1 MAGVKLLLR
10 VSAGLIVWAA
20 GFALLYAL
28 HGLGCESGWH
38 QRSLPGGTLFRWVMV
53 STWVALCVATLVIAF
68 RSLRLPP
75 GFTRKVTA
83 SAAFAGLAA
92 MIVTGAPVALTSACL

>member
-1 MAGVKLLLR
+1 MKLLLQ

-20 GFALLYAL
+20 GFAMLYAL

-38 QRSLPGGTLFRWVMV
+38 QRPWLGGTLFRWVMV
-53 STWVALCVATLVIAF
+53 STWVALCLATLAIAY
-68 RSLRLPP
+68 RSLHLPP

-83 SAAFAGLAA
+83 STAFAALAA
-92 MIVTGAPVALTSACL
+92 MIVTGAPVALASACL

>member
-1 MAGVKLLLR
+1 MKLLLH

-20 GFALLYAL
+20 GFSLLYAL

-38 QRSLPGGTLFRWVMV
+38 QRPFMGGTLFRWIML
-53 STWVALCVATLVIAF
+53 STWVALCLATLAIAH

-75 GFTRKVTA
+75 GFTRKVTVGT
-83 SAAFAGLAA
+83 AFAALAA
-92 MIVTGAPVALTSACL
+92 MAVTGAPVALTSACL